1 VAFQDRTLAVHR
13 GGDFYDI
20 NFGTFHRRYRFL
32 FINCHAD
39 YIGLKAMSVAKWYVV
54 HTQTG
59 AEAKAKAN
67 LESRAESAGLR
78 HLIHQVLIPTE
89 KVSEVREGK
98 KRITERK
105 FFPGYILVQM
115 ELTEDTWYLVKNTP
129 GISGFVGSGKTPIPL
144 SEEDVNQI
152 LQQQE
157 EKTSK
162 PKPKVEFIQGESV
175 RVKEGAFA
183 NFNGVIEEINP
194 NRGKLKVMVTIF
206 GRSTPVELEYWQ
218 VEKI

>member
-1 VAFQDRTLAVHR
+1 
-13 GGDFYDI
+13 
-20 NFGTFHRRYRFL
+20 
-32 FINCHAD
+32 
-39 YIGLKAMSVAKWYVV
+39 MSAAKWYVV

-59 AEAKAKAN
+59 VEAKAKAN
-67 LESRAESAGLR
+67 LESRAETAGLR
-78 HLIHQVLIPTE
+78 HLVHQVLIPTE

-115 ELTEDTWYLVKNTP
+115 DLTEESWYLVKNTP

-144 SEEDVNQI
+144 SEADVSQI
-152 LQQQE
+152 LMQQE
-157 EKTSK
+157 EKTAK
-162 PKPKVEFIQGESV
+162 PKPKVEFSPGESV

-183 NFNGVIEEINP
+183 NFNGIIEEINP